1 MRPVA
6 LLLCTITLSLMLLTA
21 AAAPAAEAAGPRL
34 GPGER
39 ALVRAVNGERAR
51 HGLPRLART
60 GRLSRAADHHS
71 RRMLARDFFAHGSM
85 AQRVRRYGRYRRVG
99 ETLAMVSGCGRR
111 GARRA
116 VRMWMQSPAHR
127 VILLSRGFRRV
138 GVGAR
143 KGRLGSM
150 RTCVVTADFA
160 SRR

>member
-6 LLLCTITLSLMLLTA
+6 LLLCTLSFAMLSA

-34 GPGER
+34 SAGER
-39 ALVRAVNGERAR
+39 ALVRAVNGVRAR

-60 GRLSRAADHHS
+60 RSLSRAADSHS
-71 RRMLARDFFAHGSM
+71 RRMLANDFFAHGAM
-85 AQRVRRYGRYRRVG
+85 AARLRRFARFRRVG

-111 GARRA
+111 GARRI
-116 VRMWMQSPAHR
+116 VHMWMASPGHR
-127 VILLSRGFRRV
+127 AVLLSRRYRRI

-143 KGRLGSM
+143 SGRLGAT